1 MRMKEEIVYKLYL
14 FGSGG
19 KISRKE
25 RETYGKTQRMEKLHE
40 N

>member
-1 MRMKEEIVYKLYL
+1 MRMKEEIVYNL
-14 FGSGG
+14 FFGQAGG

-25 RETYGKTQRMEKLHE
+25 RETHGKTQRMEKLHK